1 MDWIGVP
8 GHAGILQIDTEIS
21 QSSLSLLVT
30 LTYSK
35 EIDQTW
41 NTKKSKS
48 NFGSF
53 DSKIMSREF
62 VKFAPFGG
70 RGKR

>member
-35 EIDQTW
+35 EIHQTW

-53 DSKIMSREF
+53 GSKIMSREF
-62 VKFAPFGG
+62 VKFALFAG
-70 RGKR
+70 RGRK